1 MTTDAVTALMR
12 GSDWVTFVDQNIIP
26 VFVTDDSR
34 WRRWPQFSLDRAV
47 LTGPLTINDIV

>member
-12 GSDWVTFVDQNIIP
+12 GSDGVTFVDQNIIP